1 MNSTPTMELEN
12 RINETRKAVLADG
25 LILAVRLG
33 VGVDVQEACRA
44 AARGGLRVL
53 EITLTTPGAF
63 DVIAELARDETLI
76 VGGGTVLTEKDVEK
90 VAAAGGR
97 FALSP
102 VFDPEVIKAS
112 ARSGLLAIPGTATPR
127 EALEAYR
134 CGVEIVKI
142 FPSAALGGPEY
153 LRAVRGPL
161 PQIGL
166 IPTSGPNAENL
177 DEYLAAG
184 AIAVGVGRE
193 VFAPGFTL
201 KSIEQEAR
209 KLRQAMER
217 AKASSSS

>member
-1 MNSTPTMELEN
+1 MELEN
-12 RINETRKAVLADG
+12 RIRETEQAVLADG

-33 VGVDVQEACRA
+33 DGVDVLAACRA
-44 AARGGLRVL
+44 AARGGIRVF
-53 EITLTTPGAF
+53 EITLTTLGAF
-63 DVIAELARDETLI
+63 EVIEELAGDGDLI
-76 VGGGTVLTEKDVEK
+76 VGGGTVLSEEDVK
-90 VAAAGGR
+90 GVAAAGGR

-102 VFDPEVIKAS
+102 VFDPEVVEAS
-112 ARSGLLAIPGTATPR
+112 RRLGLLAIPGTGTPR

-134 CGVEIVKI
+134 SGAEIVKV

-177 DEYLAAG
+177 HEYMAAG

-193 VFAPGFTL
+193 VFAKGADL
-201 KSIEQEAR
+201 ENIEKESQ
-209 KLRQAMER
+209 KLRQAMDR
-217 AKASSSS
+217 IRLSS